1 MPRILVV
8 DNENRMCRLIK
19 TSLELESYQVDM
31 AFSGREALDKISTT
45 EYDIVVSDLKMEPI
59 GGMEVLENVRAIQPH
74 CEIIIMTA
82 FAAQDTALEAMKKG
96 ANDYLIKPFKMDELS
111 LRIGRIFRQKEIEQE
126 NKRLRALEKTPLVF
140 PGIVGKSRVMR
151 RVFEQIEQVS
161 PTETAVHIRGESGTG
176 KDLAAK
182 AVHLKSRR
190 KAGPFV
196 TINCAALPENLLESE
211 LFGYEKG
218 AFSGAHKQKKGL
230 FETADKGTVFL
241 DEIGDLPL
249 SLQAKLLRVL
259 QNNEIIHLGGTE
271 TVQVDFRLITA
282 THRNLEKM
290 IETQE
295 FRSDLYYRINVFP
308 IEMPPLRE
316 RREDIPELVQF
327 FMNDFPEKTL
337 TSGARLQL
345 MEYDFP
351 GNIRELQN
359 LLARAAISAES
370 TIDSII
376 LPQGKNAANVQIKTD
391 WETLPDTG
399 IQLDELEKKLIIAA
413 IGKAQGNKSRA
424 AELLGITRR
433 RLYSMMERFGIV
445 I

>member
-1 MPRILVV
+1 MPRILAV

-19 TSLELESYQVDM
+19 TSLELEGYQVDM
-31 AFSGREALDKISTT
+31 AFSGTEALKKISGT

-59 GGMEVLENVRAIQPH
+59 GGMEVLENVRRLQSQ
-74 CEIIIMTA
+74 CEVIIMTA

-96 ANDYLIKPFKMDELS
+96 ANDYLIKPFNMDELS
-111 LRIGRIFRQKEIEQE
+111 LRIERIFKQKQMEQE
-126 NKRLRALEKTPLVF
+126 NKRLRALEKTPLVV
-140 PGIVGKSRVMR
+140 PGIVGKSSAIR

-182 AVHLKSRR
+182 AVHLKSGR
-190 KAGPFV
+190 KEGPFI

-230 FETADKGTVFL
+230 FETADNGTIFL

-271 TVQVDFRLITA
+271 PVQVDFRLITA

-290 IETQE
+290 IETQK

-316 RREDIPELVQF
+316 RREDIPELIQF
-327 FMNDFPEKTL
+327 FMKDFPDKTL
-337 TSGARLQL
+337 TAQARLQL

-359 LLARAAISAES
+359 ILARAAISAEPL
-370 TIDSII
+370 IDSFD
-376 LPQGKNAANVQIKTD
+376 LPQANTTLKTESGAG
-391 WETLPDTG
+391 WETLPDEG
-399 IQLDELEKKLIIAA
+399 IQLDELEKKLIITA
-413 IGKAQGNKSRA
+413 IDKAKGNKSRA

-433 RLYSMMERFGIV
+433 KLYSMMERFGITT
-445 I
+445 

>member
-1 MPRILVV
+1 MPRILAV

-19 TSLELESYQVDM
+19 TSLELEGYQVDM
-31 AFSGREALDKISTT
+31 AFSGTEALKKISGT

-59 GGMEVLENVRAIQPH
+59 GGMEVLENVRRLQSQ
-74 CEIIIMTA
+74 CEVIIMTA

-96 ANDYLIKPFKMDELS
+96 ANDYLIKPFNMDELS
-111 LRIGRIFRQKEIEQE
+111 LRIERIFKQKQMEQE
-126 NKRLRALEKTPLVF
+126 NKRLRALEKTPLVV
-140 PGIVGKSRVMR
+140 PGIVGKSSAIR

-182 AVHLKSRR
+182 AVHLKSGR
-190 KAGPFV
+190 KEGPFI

-230 FETADKGTVFL
+230 FETADNGTIFL

-271 TVQVDFRLITA
+271 PVQVDFRLITA

-290 IETQE
+290 IETQK

-316 RREDIPELVQF
+316 RREDIPELIQF
-327 FMNDFPEKTL
+327 FMKDFPDKTL
-337 TSGARLQL
+337 TAQARLQL

-351 GNIRELQN
+351 GNIRELRN
-359 LLARAAISAES
+359 ILARTAISAEPL
-370 TIDSII
+370 IDYFD
-376 LPQGKNAANVQIKTD
+376 LPQANTTLKTESGAG
-391 WETLPDTG
+391 WETLPDEG
-399 IQLDELEKKLIIAA
+399 IQLDELEKKLIITA
-413 IGKAQGNKSRA
+413 IDKAKGNKSRA

-433 RLYSMMERFGIV
+433 KLYSMMERFGITT
-445 I
+445 

>member
-1 MPRILVV
+1 MPRILAV

-19 TSLELESYQVDM
+19 TSLELEGYQVDM
-31 AFSGREALDKISTT
+31 AFSGGEALTKISNT
-45 EYDIVVSDLKMEPI
+45 EYDIVITDLKMEPV
-59 GGMEVLENVRAIQPH
+59 GGMEVLENVRQSQPH
-74 CEIIIMTA
+74 CEVIMITA

-96 ANDYLIKPFKMDELS
+96 ANDYLIKPFQMDELS
-111 LRIGRIFRQKEIEQE
+111 LRIRRILKQKQMEQE
-126 NKRLRALEKTPLVF
+126 NKRLRAREKPPLVF
-140 PGIVGKSRVMR
+140 PGIIGKSRVMR

-190 KAGPFV
+190 KEGPFV

-230 FETADKGTVFL
+230 FETAENGTIFL
-241 DEIGDLPL
+241 DEIGDLPM

-271 TVQVDFRLITA
+271 PVQVDFRLITA
-282 THRNLEKM
+282 THRNLEEM
-290 IETQE
+290 ITSQD

-316 RREDIPELVQF
+316 RREDIPELIQF
-327 FMNDFPEKTL
+327 FMKDFPDKTL
-337 TSGARLQL
+337 TAQARLQL

-359 LLARAAISAES
+359 ILARTAISAEPL
-370 TIDSII
+370 IEAFQ
-376 LPQGKNAANVQIKTD
+376 LPRGNVTASPESGTA
-391 WETLPDTG
+391 WETLPDEG

-413 IGKAQGNKSRA
+413 IDKAMGNKSRA

-433 RLYSMMERFGIV
+433 RLYSMMERFGIK
-445 I
+445 